1 MYISMLEFITNCFVA
16 HCLFI
21 SLCGC
26 LKFDR
31 SWFCYWCVILNKWS
45 LNTWYHITAQSMQII
60 YVYNKR
66 NLLLLLF
73 LWLDFL
79 FNFINEFRIVCIS
92 WSVNK
97 ILNFCSTFVNLIVW
111 IPSVL
116 FGFIALRSFYCSDLE
131 IDVLLSFH
139 LFAACCWQVEIDMF
153 LSHRSLVTRCW

>member
-1 MYISMLEFITNCFVA
+1 MPLLNCFWLYLMDLRQTMILFDMHQISSRELSLGTTFPNLFCSQLLFCMVYDQGLACYLEIPVSRSINPMYISMLEFITNCFVA

-45 LNTWYHITAQSMQII
+45 LNTWYYITTQSMQII

-66 NLLLLLF
+66 NILLLLY

-79 FNFINEFRIVCIS
+79 FNFIN
-92 WSVNK
+92 
-97 ILNFCSTFVNLIVW
+97 
-111 IPSVL
+111 
-116 FGFIALRSFYCSDLE
+116 
-131 IDVLLSFH
+131 
-139 LFAACCWQVEIDMF
+139 
-153 LSHRSLVTRCW
+153 